1 MKRTGISC
9 CSLIRIMLL
18 VSGLS
23 LIPVHGSRAGE
34 VSVAVA
40 SNFTAAMEIISENF
54 TKETGHKVINSYAS
68 SGKLYAQINHG
79 APFELLLSADLLYP
93 QRLEREGLAVTGTR
107 VTYATGKLVLCGA
120 ADLDALALKTRLEQL
135 DFQHLATAN
144 PKTAPY
150 GAAAMRVIEQL
161 VSGEIEADKLVLG
174 ENISQTFQFV
184 HSGAADLGFV
194 SLAQIRALENRG
206 ESIKYWIVPQD
217 LYTPIEQQMVLLTK
231 GQNNPAARALY
242 DYLLSQ
248 SALTVISDLGY
259 EISSRRLPV
268 SGESHDV

>member
-1 MKRTGISC
+1 MKLTGISC
-9 CSLIRIMLL
+9 YSLIRIMLL

-23 LIPVHGSRAGE
+23 LMPVQGSRAGE

-79 APFELLLSADLLYP
+79 APFELLLSADSLYP
-93 QRLEREGLAVTGTR
+93 LRLEQEGLALTGTR
-107 VTYATGKLVLCGA
+107 VTYATGKLVLWGTT
-120 ADLDALALKTRLEQL
+120 DLDAIALKTTLEQL
-135 DFQHLATAN
+135 DFQHLAIAN

-150 GAAAMRVIEQL
+150 GAAALHVIEQL
-161 VSGEIEADKLVLG
+161 IPGKIEPGKLVLG

-184 HSGAADLGFV
+184 HSGAAEMGFV
-194 SLAQIRALENRG
+194 SLAQVRALENRG

-231 GQNNPAARALY
+231 GENNPAARALY

-248 SALTVISDLGY
+248 SALTVMNDLGY
-259 EISSRRLPV
+259 EISSKKLPV
-268 SGESHDV
+268 SGKSHDS